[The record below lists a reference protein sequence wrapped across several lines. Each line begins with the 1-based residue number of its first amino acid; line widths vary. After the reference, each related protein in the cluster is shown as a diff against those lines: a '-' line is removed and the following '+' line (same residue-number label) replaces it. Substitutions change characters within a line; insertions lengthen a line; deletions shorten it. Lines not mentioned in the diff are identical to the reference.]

1 MKKRKVIKF
10 VFQGHRQL
18 KPGEYYLFENTITE
32 WFGQIGS
39 AESFDV
45 YHRIET
51 EEEVPRW
58 RAELGGQYRSVSM
71 YQTIVIHT
79 EMQRAVD
86 DELYDANNYFQTDEQ
101 AQEYIDH
108 CNKFFENN

>member
-58 RAELGGQYRSVSM
+58 RAELGGVYYRANVFLQIVSV
-71 YQTIVIHT
+71 T
-79 EMQRAVD
+79 ENRCIL
-86 DELYDANNYFQTDEQ
+86 DEVAFDSGNYFQTESQ
-101 AQEYIDH
+101 AQKYLDH
-108 CNKFFENN
+108 CKKYFENN